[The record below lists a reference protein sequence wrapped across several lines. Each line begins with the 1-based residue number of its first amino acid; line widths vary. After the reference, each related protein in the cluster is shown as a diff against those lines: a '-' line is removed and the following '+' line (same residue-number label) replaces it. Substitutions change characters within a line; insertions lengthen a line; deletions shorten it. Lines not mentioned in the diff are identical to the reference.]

1 MNTTE
6 LLKKLPSAVGV
17 SGMENNVSALL
28 ADMLKQYGE
37 VTVDDMNNV
46 VCTFGKGKH
55 FLLDAH
61 LDEIGF
67 IVKAITNDGF
77 IKVDKCGGIDERMLL
92 ASEVSVWGKKEVRG
106 VFSNLPPHLQK
117 SGE

>member
-6 LLKKLPSAVGV
+6 LLKKLTSAVGV

-46 VCTFGKGKH
+46 VCTFGKSKH

-67 IVKAITNDGF
+67 IVKSITDDGF
-77 IKVDKCGGIDERMLL
+77 IKVDKCGGIDERIFRF
-92 ASEVSVWGKKEVRG
+92 VRCN
-106 VFSNLPPHLQK
+106 SWHIY
-117 SGE
+117 

>member
-6 LLKKLPSAVGV
+6 LLKKLTSAVGV

-61 LDEIGF
+61 LDELGF
-67 IVKAITNDGF
+67 IVKSITDDGF
-77 IKVDKCGGIDERMLL
+77 
-92 ASEVSVWGKKEVRG
+92 
-106 VFSNLPPHLQK
+106 F
-117 SGE
+117 